1 MLTKTSQNCSLNV
14 DETKEKSMMKR
25 KKQFTGYNVKKIR
38 GEKRPKSNSMLIAAS
53 VLYVIFGITAL
64 IALIVFANELQE

>member
-1 MLTKTSQNCSLNV
+1 
-14 DETKEKSMMKR
+14 MMKQ
-25 KKQFTGYNVKKIR
+25 KKQFTEYDANDIREEKK
-38 GEKRPKSNSMLIAAS
+38 PKSNPMLIAAS